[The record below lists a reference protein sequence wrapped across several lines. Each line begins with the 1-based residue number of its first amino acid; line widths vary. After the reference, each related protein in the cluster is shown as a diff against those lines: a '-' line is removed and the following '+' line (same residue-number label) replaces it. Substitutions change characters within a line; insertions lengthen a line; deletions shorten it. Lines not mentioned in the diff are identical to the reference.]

1 MTEEKITKKF
11 RFKKMDETR
20 NYFIQEIQQNDLIS
34 MRHQKVCTAFNHIE
48 QSLFLVSAITGCFP
62 ISAFGSLV
70 GIPIAIA
77 SSVVGLNI
85 CAISAGIK
93 KYKST
98 IKKRSKKHDKI
109 ILFPKAKLNTTE
121 VLICKDLIDSN
132 ISHNNFAL
140 VNDVLQK

>member
-1 MTEEKITKKF
+1 M
-11 RFKKMDETR
+11 
-20 NYFIQEIQQNDLIS
+20 
-34 MRHQKVCTAFNHIE
+34 
-48 QSLFLVSAITGCFP
+48 
-62 ISAFGSLV
+62 LV

-77 SSVVGLNI
+77 SSVIGLNI

-109 ILFPKAKLNTTE
+109 ILFPKTKLNTTE
-121 VLICKDLIDSN
+121 VLISKDLLDSD
-132 ISHNNFAL
+132 ISHNNFVL